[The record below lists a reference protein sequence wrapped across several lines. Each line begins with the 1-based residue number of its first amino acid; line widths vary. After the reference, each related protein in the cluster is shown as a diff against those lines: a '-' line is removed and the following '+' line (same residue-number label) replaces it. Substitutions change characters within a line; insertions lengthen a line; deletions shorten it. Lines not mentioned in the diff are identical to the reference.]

1 MMPRQTFSIL
11 SPILRSR
18 KESLS
23 VVDEMDIEEVTEVTA
38 VASTIVEEEVVVEAT
53 ITGINRT
60 ERKEMVA
67 TEAVEVEDVTLTTR
81 VTEITSSETSLE
93 SQSTATR
100 SRTLMPTCMTTL
112 TRMELKAPQPRRV
125 SSTT

>member
-1 MMPRQTFSIL
+1 
-11 SPILRSR
+11 
-18 KESLS
+18 
-23 VVDEMDIEEVTEVTA
+23 MDIEEVTEVTA

-60 ERKEMVA
+60 ERKEMAA